1 MARPS
6 LSLLF
11 TVAGALVLLSPLAF
25 LRQREIS
32 KRPIVTATAS
42 GQHTIV
48 SKGKGAPVFVVA
60 TVEFDR
66 PSKDGLSVHCKID
79 DQQVGKPS
87 DRGAFDDRIHLA
99 VRTDTCFDAVRVP

>member
-1 MARPS
+1 VIAAVKHVWHAAGRE
-6 LSLLF
+6 
-11 TVAGALVLLSPLAF
+11 VAIALV
-25 LRQREIS
+25 RQWEIGR
-32 KRPIVTATAS
+32 RPVVTASAS
-42 GQHTIV
+42 GQHVIV

-87 DRGAFDDRIHLA
+87 DTKAFDVSIRLA
-99 VRTDTCFDAVRVP
+99 VRTDSCYDAVRVR